1 MKAIEVLENGIKIS
15 HRHRCGP
22 QGRCLL
28 KAKQIPI
35 FLILAKNTEIKSHL
49 DFSIVLRLRVY
60 WKNYCKTSP
69 RPIHK
74 LKHCELSLRSFNFFL
89 VLNKKYFVE
98 RISQ

>member
-1 MKAIEVLENGIKIS
+1 MKAVEVLENGIKIS

-49 DFSIVLRLRVY
+49 EIFQLFYDYVCIGKIIV
-60 WKNYCKTSP
+60 
-69 RPIHK
+69 
-74 LKHCELSLRSFNFFL
+74 KHPQDQ
-89 VLNKKYFVE
+89 YTVE
-98 RISQ
+98 TL